1 MGQKEMTI
9 LYRYVTREILVTFF
23 IVLVAVMSIYV
34 AIDFIEKVD
43 NFMEAGVSAG
53 RCLVY
58 LIYKL
63 PFIAVQI
70 APVGFLLSILIALGL
85 MSKNNEIIALKS
97 CGIGKERVLKPTMV
111 LGLFFCGALFITADM
126 IVPVFMAKANQIWLQ
141 EVRKKNIYASKTN
154 DIWMR
159 AARQIIH
166 IKQYSPEEKRVSG
179 ITIHT
184 FDDDFRLIQRVDAQT
199 GTFIN
204 GRWQLHD
211 AIQQILEKDMGAYRV
226 ELYETLAVHI
236 DLNPEDL
243 AQAAKRSDEM
253 GLTELRRYIEKVER
267 EGYGATRY
275 RVDYQ
280 SKIAS
285 PFVCIFLSVLGTGIA
300 LRGKLRE
307 GMPISITYGLAIT
320 FLFWIFNSLCL
331 ALGYAEMLPPVV
343 AAWIANV
350 VFSCA
355 AGLLVFN
362 VS

>member
-1 MGQKEMTI
+1 MTI
-9 LYRYVTREILVTFF
+9 LYRYVTREILITFF
-23 IVLVAVMSIYV
+23 IVLVAVMSIYL
-34 AIDFIEKVD
+34 AIDFIEKID
-43 NFMEAGVSAG
+43 NFMEAGVSAH
-53 RCLVY
+53 RCLLY
-58 LIYKL
+58 LAFKL

-85 MSKNNEIIALKS
+85 MSKNNEMIALKS
-97 CGIGKERVLKPTMV
+97 CGIGKSRVLKPTMV
-111 LGLFFCGALFITADM
+111 LGLCFCGALFITADI
-126 IVPVFMAKANQIWLQ
+126 IVPAFMAKANQIWLQ

-166 IKQYSPEEKRVSG
+166 IKQYSPEENRVSG

-184 FDDDFRLIQRVDAQT
+184 FDDDFRLVQRVDAET
-199 GTFIN
+199 GTFEH
-204 GRWQLHD
+204 GQWQLED
-211 AIQQILEKDMGAYRV
+211 AIQQILEKDSGTYNVALI
-226 ELYETLAVHI
+226 EKLAVHI
-236 DLNPEDL
+236 DLNPQDL

-253 GLTELRRYIEKVER
+253 GLAELRRYIEKVER

-307 GMPISITYGLAIT
+307 GLPVSITYGLAIT
-320 FLFWIFNSLCL
+320 FLYWIFNSLCL

-343 AAWIANV
+343 AAWMGNL
-350 VFSCA
+350 VFSCL
-355 AGLLVFN
+355 AGVLLFSIN
-362 VS
+362 